1 MIQIR
6 RFPVA
11 TASIV
16 ILNAVIFVLGVL
28 SGSQTQIIQG
38 YGFIPNHLFYWNNE
52 QDDRDNN
59 LADSAQQ
66 NPLSSL
72 PLQLPEQQ
80 QSSSLSDSMAR
91 LFTSM
96 FIHANIAHIAF
107 NLIALVYIGR
117 YAERAIGIPRYVL
130 VYLISGIVAALFH
143 GAIAYYILHNGDIVL
158 IGASG
163 AISGVLGI
171 AAITGNTRAY
181 YWLALQIVFA
191 VIGSISA
198 LPIAFTA
205 HFGGFIAGALMTKVL
220 VKLEQKK
227 RKSRYFLQP

>member
-80 QSSSLSDSMAR
+80 QQSSSLSDSMAR

-117 YAERAIGIPRYVL
+117 YA
-130 VYLISGIVAALFH
+130 
-143 GAIAYYILHNGDIVL
+143 
-158 IGASG
+158 
-163 AISGVLGI
+163 
-171 AAITGNTRAY
+171 
-181 YWLALQIVFA
+181 
-191 VIGSISA
+191 
-198 LPIAFTA
+198 
-205 HFGGFIAGALMTKVL
+205 
-220 VKLEQKK
+220 
-227 RKSRYFLQP
+227 